1 MKNQKRQ
8 KQKEYFFY
16 AIIAGVTSI
25 YIEIIAIGTY
35 MYEQECVVDFPEPEY
50 WIFFAAISIAAFIA
64 FILILRQLPT
74 TTVKFR
80 ATEMISTAKTQA
92 IEDKISKLRKQ
103 KMDFLSKNPFAEQ
116 KVALVSCKKCGSKI
130 SRVEL
135 VKQNRS
141 TCPVCMAD
149 MTSKTHQDRVKA
161 YDKKIVALEKELA
174 DTRKKLANKAEIFWI
189 AKVEVHV

>member
-1 MKNQKRQ
+1 MGHYVNFQ
-8 KQKEYFFY
+8 
-16 AIIAGVTSI
+16 V
-25 YIEIIAIGTY
+25 
-35 MYEQECVVDFPEPEY
+35 FPENTTRSTMLDWARKECACNCDRY
-50 WIFFAAISIAAFIA
+50 ENETGFYGNMFRIHDKIFMSQEEAERFLCDQGSYVDGA
-64 FILILRQLPT
+64 
-74 TTVKFR
+74 VKFR
-80 ATEMISTAKTQA
+80 ATENISTAKTQA
-92 IEDKISKLRKQ
+92 IEEKISKLRKQ